1 MMLDKLILEILKLP
15 PAAIRRGFTTAVRDL
30 YPDHFVT
37 EIGKMYPLI
46 QKFSFAGHCKLLY
59 KQGFTE
65 DAHTHVLRDKIFVD
79 PTVGWW
85 EFTWME
91 HEFELI
97 SLELGT
103 DYHQKNYTVVVGPSK
118 DIIKD
123 FLLELNQFSKQVDRS
138 VLVYSEGFWKYD
150 EDLYNEIQSSTFE
163 NLILPEG
170 TEEKIKGDIQNWLN
184 SKELYESHG
193 IPWKRG
199 IIMAGPPG
207 NGKTHMIKALIN
219 HFGINALYVRSFSGG
234 HDSPFHHI
242 SAVFERARNSTP
254 ALLIFEDLDTLV
266 NPQNR
271 SYLLNEMDG
280 FALNSGIL
288 TIATANDPARLDPA
302 LVNRPSRFDRRYEFS
317 NPETLER
324 ARYLQFFTS
333 HLDESLKLSEDQASE
348 LAEQTDGF
356 SYAYL
361 KELVLSSM
369 MSWISEGRESDFK
382 DVLANNIAALQSQM
396 RVDPQPTPVKP
407 EPSQNWEY

>member
-15 PAAIRRGFTTAVRDL
+15 PAAIRRGLTTAVRDL

-46 QKFSFAGHCKLLY
+46 QKFSFAGHCELLY
-59 KQGFTE
+59 KQGFKE
-65 DAHTHVLRDKIFVD
+65 DAHTHILRDKIFAD
-79 PTVGWW
+79 PTVDWW

-103 DYHQKNYTVVVGPSK
+103 DYHQKNYSVVVGPSK
-118 DIIKD
+118 QIIKD
-123 FLLELNQFSKQVDRS
+123 FLLELNEFSKQVDRS
-138 VLVYSEGFWKYD
+138 VLIYSEGFWKYD
-150 EDLYNEIQSSTFE
+150 EDLFNEIQSSTFE
-163 NLILPEG
+163 NLILPDG

-234 HDSPFHHI
+234 HASEFQHI
-242 SAVFERARNSTP
+242 SDIFERARSSTP

-266 NPQNR
+266 SPQNR

-280 FALNSGIL
+280 FSLNSGIL

-302 LVNRPSRFDRRYEFS
+302 LLNRPSRFDRRYEFS

-324 ARYLQFFTS
+324 AKYLQFFTS
-333 HLDESLKLSEDQASE
+333 HLDESLKLSEDQASQ

-369 MSWISEGRESDFK
+369 MSWISGGRESDFK
-382 DVLANNIAALQSQM
+382 DVLANNIAALQSQI
-396 RVDPQPTPVKP
+396 RIDPQPTPVKP
-407 EPSQNWEY
+407 EPSENWE